1 MIKKTFL
8 ALSISAL
15 CACSSTHFRNY
26 EVSTHSEQPVIAGTI
41 AAVVD
46 TDRDYYYEKYLT
58 DELIKKMETRGW
70 KRVPLKQAEYA
81 LSVSLGIDT
90 ISQTTAFAYES
101 VASAQTQNIVVGKY
115 IDFDLYSPKTKEPKI
130 SGRIYINS
138 NEDFLN
144 MINDTLPLIDK
155 ELQTKNAYQH
165 HVWMCEY
172 DENENKSN
180 CYMEPVNPQFPMSG
194 REEKT
199 LKTHKT
205 KIIKHP
211 YL

>member
-15 CACSSTHFRNY
+15 CACSSAYFRNY

-46 TDRDYYYEKYLT
+46 TDRNYFYEKYLT

-90 ISQTTAFAYES
+90 ISQTTAFWYDSFAGS
-101 VASAQTQNIVVGKY
+101 QTQSIVIGKY

-172 DENENKSN
+172 DENKNKSN